1 MELLTILVITIT
13 IAIFFFFFIS
23 GDSDENKNN
32 NEFELKPGTFI
43 TEHEKVMFK
52 LIEDTLPDVRIFIQ
66 VSFSAL
72 IDCKDRGVRNK
83 FNRLRTDYVVTDRE
97 FNILAV
103 IELDDRSHKG
113 KEERDRKRDK
123 MLMDAGYK
131 VLRYPRIPTAN
142 TIKNDI
148 YRRVWDQ

>member
-1 MELLTILVITIT
+1 MELLAILVITII
-13 IAIFFFFFIS
+13 IAISFFFFLSS
-23 GDSDENKNN
+23 GDENKNN

-43 TEHEKVMFK
+43 TEREKVMFK

-72 IDCKDRGVRNK
+72 INCKDRAIRNK

-148 YRRVWDQ
+148 YRRV